1 MKIKTNEEWA
11 KKIINEGRFHLRK
24 LLEDYPTAKPRIGV
38 GFGKKEWRFITNNFE
53 LVKNAGLQ
61 GNVSCVFY
69 IYFAE
74 SKIIVSTK
82 KVGFLP
88 TFWFIH
94 NKLFFF
100 YI

>member
-24 LLEDYPTAKPRIGV
+24 LLEDYPTAKPRIGG

-61 GNVSCVFY
+61 GNVSVELAKDGSQYVYFTY
-69 IYFAE
+69 ILQ
-74 SKIIVSTK
+74 KIK
-82 KVGFLP
+82 
-88 TFWFIH
+88 
-94 NKLFFF
+94 
-100 YI
+100 

>member
-61 GNVSCVFY
+61 LS
-69 IYFAE
+69 
-74 SKIIVSTK
+74 
-82 KVGFLP
+82 LP
-88 TFWFIH
+88 KTEANMCILHIFCR
-94 NKLFFF
+94 K
-100 YI
+100 